1 MTTTMHP
8 SQIQQDRLEQLRR
21 DGPAQA
27 RRQELQGACMGLL
40 AFLMLFLWSV
50 STQ

>member
-1 MTTTMHP
+1 MTTMHP
-8 SQIQQDRLEQLRR
+8 TPIHQERLEQLLR

-27 RRQELQGACMGLL
+27 RRQELQGACMGLV
-40 AFLMLFLWSV
+40 AFLMLFLWSL